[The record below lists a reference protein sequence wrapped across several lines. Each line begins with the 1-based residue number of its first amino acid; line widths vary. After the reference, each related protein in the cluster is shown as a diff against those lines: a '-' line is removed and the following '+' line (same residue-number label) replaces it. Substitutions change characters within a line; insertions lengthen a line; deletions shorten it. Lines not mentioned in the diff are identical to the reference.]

1 MLSFGF
7 SVLGFVLG
15 SFPFS
20 VLLAK
25 LCGKDIRKIA
35 DGNPGAT
42 NAWRAGGP
50 KIGVPALLLDFFKG
64 AIPVYLAVWAGI
76 SGWGLVP
83 VIISPPLGHA
93 FSPWLRFRGGKS
105 VAVTFGVWA
114 GATTWCV
121 PTVLGGIFILGK
133 LFGISDSYMVML
145 GSTGV
150 LIFVGVF
157 FREPALTAAAGL
169 NLLLLAFTHRKN
181 LGHNSPWRS

>member
-1 MLSFGF
+1 MVSFGF
-7 SVLGFVLG
+7 SVVGFILG

-20 VLLAK
+20 VVLAR
-25 LCGKDIRKIA
+25 LCGKDIVKIA

-42 NAWRAGGP
+42 NAWRACGP
-50 KIGVPALLLDFFKG
+50 KIGIAALLLDFLKG
-64 AIPVYLAVWAGI
+64 ALPVSMAVWAGI

-83 VIISPPLGHA
+83 VILTPPLGHA

-114 GATTWCV
+114 GATTWYV

-133 LFGISDSYMVML
+133 LLGISDAYTVMV

-150 LIFVGVF
+150 LIFVGLF
-157 FREPALTAAAGL
+157 FRDPVLTLAAGL
-169 NLLLLAFTHRKN
+169 NLILLAFTHRKN
-181 LGHNSPWRS
+181 LGCDFLWRS